1 MLRGQGAD
9 AFASS
14 LQNVLD
20 SHGATSRSRD
30 YSSLPF
36 QSTSFLLQDPTHF
49 TMKNPRKEEG
59 SVTLCFCSRVPRKF
73 LVKGGILSRMFPHMQ
88 RLHLQGDVLSQMER
102 LLAALGNRFK
112 ANGILVTP
120 QVAQS
125 PQLLTPTEIN
135 KDKN

>member
-1 MLRGQGAD
+1 M
-9 AFASS
+9 
-14 LQNVLD
+14 
-20 SHGATSRSRD
+20 
-30 YSSLPF
+30 
-36 QSTSFLLQDPTHF
+36 
-49 TMKNPRKEEG
+49 
-59 SVTLCFCSRVPRKF
+59 
-73 LVKGGILSRMFPHMQ
+73 KGGILSRMFPHMQ
-88 RLHLQGDVLSQMER
+88 RLRLKGDVLSQMER

>member
-1 MLRGQGAD
+1 M
-9 AFASS
+9 
-14 LQNVLD
+14 
-20 SHGATSRSRD
+20 
-30 YSSLPF
+30 
-36 QSTSFLLQDPTHF
+36 
-49 TMKNPRKEEG
+49 
-59 SVTLCFCSRVPRKF
+59 
-73 LVKGGILSRMFPHMQ
+73 KGGILSRMFPHMQ
-88 RLHLQGDVLSQMER
+88 RLRLEGDVLSQMER